1 MDAFIAPA
9 SCFLLRSGL
18 YIAVIVGDIFKLIM
32 DASSTQLYVL
42 GWRVSPSKFV
52 DESGL
57 GSHAYMDAFIAP
69 ASCFLLRS
77 ELYIAVIV
85 GDNLKLIIDAS
96 NTQ

>member
-18 YIAVIVGDIFKLIM
+18 YIAVIVGVIFKLIM

-57 GSHAYMDAFIAP
+57 GSHAYMGAFIAP
-69 ASCFLLRS
+69 APAPARS

-96 NTQ
+96 STQ